1 MYRFRIG
8 EKNEKQRKHK
18 TQRYGSNHFV
28 ITHFRLSFV
37 LLAARVYLELSGIG
51 F

>member
-1 MYRFRIG
+1 MNRFRVG

-28 ITHFRLSFV
+28 IAHFQLSFA
-37 LLAARVYLELSGIG
+37 LLVARVYLE
-51 F
+51 